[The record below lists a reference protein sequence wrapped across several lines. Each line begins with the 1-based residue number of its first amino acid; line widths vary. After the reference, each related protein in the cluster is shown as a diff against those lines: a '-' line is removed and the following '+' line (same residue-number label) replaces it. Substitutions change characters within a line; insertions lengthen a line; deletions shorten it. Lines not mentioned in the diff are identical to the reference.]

1 MKTVF
6 TFGGSNPYSPTKDAL
21 IELRQS
27 DDKQGRFILSYGCEV
42 KPGLTYAQAAHALGE
57 AMLHHLSCESIVN
70 NEGV

>member
-6 TFGGSNPYSPTKDAL
+6 TFGGSNPYAPSKDAL

-27 DDKQGRFILSYGCEV
+27 DDKQARFILSYGCEV
-42 KPGLTYAQAAHALGE
+42 KPGLTYTQAARALGE
-57 AMLHHLSCESIVN
+57 AILHHLACESIVN